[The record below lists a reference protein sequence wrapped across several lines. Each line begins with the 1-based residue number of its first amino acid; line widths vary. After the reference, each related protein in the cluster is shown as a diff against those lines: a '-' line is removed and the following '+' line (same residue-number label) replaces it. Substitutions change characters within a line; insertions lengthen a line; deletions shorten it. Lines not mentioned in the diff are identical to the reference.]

1 MVREEEPWN
10 RHAERQRR
18 DDGPDWQEAP
28 AEGKPESASDC
39 SHTALLSAP
48 RLQSKQRHLWL
59 WHFLFLCSFCLSSVR
74 SGKMKAS
81 RGEKNNNTVSP
92 VTHKRKHLCVRTLL
106 FKNVYPRSLND
117 VRTSSSHAV
126 RLLLKS
132 RREQFSLPD
141 SHELMDF
148 HLPGGKTCFGSAF
161 FCLHAHISVRVVIGE
176 LHSYKCTHYCVN

>member
-1 MVREEEPWN
+1 ML
-10 RHAERQRR
+10 R
-18 DDGPDWQEAP
+18 DRGGMTGPDWQEAP

-59 WHFLFLCSFCLSSVR
+59 WHFLFLCSFCLSLVR

-92 VTHKRKHLCVRTLL
+92 VTHKRKHLSVRTLL

>member
-1 MVREEEPWN
+1 
-10 RHAERQRR
+10 
-18 DDGPDWQEAP
+18 
-28 AEGKPESASDC
+28 
-39 SHTALLSAP
+39 
-48 RLQSKQRHLWL
+48 
-59 WHFLFLCSFCLSSVR
+59 
-74 SGKMKAS
+74 MKAS

-161 FCLHAHISVRVVIGE
+161 FCLHAHISSYWRITFLQMYSLLCKLAQLQFPFVFSSPDLINGNYLQAFVIEIKKRG
-176 LHSYKCTHYCVN
+176 LGMKMRLDRNIYF